1 MKIELTA
8 THNTRDLARNVIN
21 SNHIINNTNRIM
33 KPGLLFRSDK
43 LSKLTNDDVQKIKE
57 LNIKH
62 IIDFRSASEKNHSPN
77 TLIEGMNYIEM
88 PIDADSNFDELHS
101 ILNGTSDKNVKNFL
115 IDVNHDFIVK
125 YYHIFSDFIKIILE
139 KREPILFHCTA
150 GKDRTGFAAALILY
164 LLDFN
169 MNYIY
174 NDYLHSNTCLE
185 GNVSGLLTYIANLM
199 NVSEER
205 AQLLMPLLIV
215 DKEYLDE
222 AFITANAVHGSFD
235 NYIAD
240 KLNITPDMIGELRNY
255 LLD

>member
-1 MKIELTA
+1 M
-8 THNTRDLARNVIN
+8 IN
-21 SNHIINNTNRIM
+21 INNKKI
-33 KPGLLFRSDK
+33 KSGLLFRSDK
-43 LSKLTNDDVQKIKE
+43 LSKLTNDDIQKIKD

-62 IIDFRSASEKNHSPN
+62 IIDFRSSTEKSHAHNIS
-77 TLIEGMNYIEM
+77 IYGINYIEM
-88 PIDADSNFDELHS
+88 PIDADNQLSELQDIVNGVSN
-101 ILNGTSDKNVKNFL
+101 KNVKDFL

-125 YYHIFSDFIKIILE
+125 YHQIFSDLIKIILE

-150 GKDRTGFAAALILY
+150 GKDHTGFAAALILY

-205 AQLLMPLLIV
+205 AQLLMPLLLV

-235 NYIAD
+235 NYITD
-240 KLNITPDMIGELRNY
+240 SLNITPDMIGELRNY